1 MAENEEENV
10 PKKRNLDYILDNL
23 VGGGSWYQWT
33 TLLAM
38 APLWISEWPM
48 TVSSKPQTDTSGW
61 SRQWRFSEQFSESS
75 LAGM

>member
-33 TLLAM
+33 TVFCM
-38 APLWISEWPM
+38 IPLMMSGEWPL
-48 TVSSKPQTDTSGW
+48 TVRYTEMEQINSCMFEF
-61 SRQWRFSEQFSESS
+61 SRPLS
-75 LAGM
+75 AH

>member
-1 MAENEEENV
+1 MAENEENNV

-48 TVSSKPQTDTSGW
+48 TVSPRFKLIHLHGVEVLSLVTS
-61 SRQWRFSEQFSESS
+61 
-75 LAGM
+75 

>member
-1 MAENEEENV
+1 MKSSVPGMAEDDDTNST
-10 PKKRNLDYILDNL
+10 KKKNLDYILDNL

-48 TVSSKPQTDTSGW
+48 TVSFTHPY
-61 SRQWRFSEQFSESS
+61 R
-75 LAGM
+75 AGSPICF

>member
-1 MAENEEENV
+1 MAQDEENNV

-48 TVSSKPQTDTSGW
+48 TVSPKFNLILQV
-61 SRQWRFSEQFSESS
+61 EVEV
-75 LAGM
+75 

>member
-1 MAENEEENV
+1 MAENEDNNV
-10 PKKRNLDYILDNL
+10 PKKKNLDYILDNL

-48 TVSSKPQTDTSGW
+48 TVSPNFKLTHLQLWYRW
-61 SRQWRFSEQFSESS
+61 SLVFIVW
-75 LAGM
+75 